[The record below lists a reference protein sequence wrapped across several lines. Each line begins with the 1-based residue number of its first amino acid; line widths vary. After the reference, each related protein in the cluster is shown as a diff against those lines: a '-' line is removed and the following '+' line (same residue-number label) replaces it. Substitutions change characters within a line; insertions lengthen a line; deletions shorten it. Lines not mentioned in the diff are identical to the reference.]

1 VGATGTLNQL
11 LSEMRKG
18 THETTHDRAGN
29 EAQEH
34 VTGSPDVYFA

>member
-1 VGATGTLNQL
+1 MGEAGILTRL

-18 THETTHDRAGN
+18 THESTHDRAGN

-34 VTGSPDVYFA
+34 VTGSPEIYFA